1 MNEEVVTSTRKW
13 VENVVIELN
22 LCPFAKRE
30 WVKNRVRIKHSE
42 ALDHEALLQD
52 LVVELAL
59 LSRKPEVETT
69 LLVHPSV
76 LTDFDDYNQ
85 FLNFADMVIE
95 QMSLEGVYQV
105 ASFHPSYQFA
115 GTEHDDPENYTNR
128 SPYPML
134 HILRESSLE
143 AVIDVHPNTD
153 EIPLVNIER
162 LRRLGADHM
171 RRLLSS
177 CHE

>member
-1 MNEEVVTSTRKW
+1 
-13 VENVVIELN
+13 
-22 LCPFAKRE
+22 
-30 WVKNRVRIKHSE
+30 
-42 ALDHEALLQD
+42 
-52 LVVELAL
+52 VELAL

-69 LLVHPSV
+69 LLVHPGV

-95 QMSLEGVYQV
+95 QMSLEGVYQI

-115 GTEHDDPENYTNR
+115 GTKHDDPENYTNR

-153 EIPLVNIER
+153 EIPMVNIER
-162 LRRLGADHM
+162 LRQLGAKHM
-171 RRLLSS
+171 RQLLSS
-177 CHE
+177 CHD